1 MMAAR
6 DGGLQ
11 IPNKLYF
18 RIGEVSEITGVQPYT
33 LRHWEM
39 EFPTLS
45 PKKNDSGQRLYR
57 KEDIEMVHTIQ
68 RLLHSEGVHHRGR
81 PPPVEQEA
89 RAASG
94 GPEASP
100 STPETRPAAPLAG
113 RARSGDRGP
122 RIDGP
127 ERQTARRLRPG
138 GLESER
144 SVGTWR
150 SLVAHLLG
158 VQVVVG
164 SNPAVPTTKRFPD
177 GAVQALLRVVN
188 ADCVRAPLPNRP
200 ALRAGIERGLH
211 T

>member
-1 MMAAR
+1 MTTSR
-6 DGGLQ
+6 EGGLQ

-45 PKKNDSGQRLYR
+45 PKKNDAGQRLYR

-68 RLLHSEGVHHRGR
+68 RLLHSEGYTTAGARRLLSKKPGSR
-81 PPPVEQEA
+81 PPPPPPA
-89 RAASG
+89 
-94 GPEASP
+94 P
-100 STPETRPAAPLAG
+100 SAPETRPAVPLAG

-122 RIDGP
+122 RVDGP
-127 ERQTARRLRPG
+127 QRRAVRPSGGPG
-138 GLESER
+138 GLEFEH

-164 SNPAVPTTKRFPD
+164 SNPAVPTTTRL
-177 GAVQALLRVVN
+177 GSG
-188 ADCVRAPLPNRP
+188 
-200 ALRAGIERGLH
+200 GIFASGFGL
-211 T
+211 